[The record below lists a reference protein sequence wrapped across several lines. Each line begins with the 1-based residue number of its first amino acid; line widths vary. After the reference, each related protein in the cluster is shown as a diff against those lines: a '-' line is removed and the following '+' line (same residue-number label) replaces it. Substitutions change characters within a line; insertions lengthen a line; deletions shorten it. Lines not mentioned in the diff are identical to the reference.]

1 MAKLTFEE
9 KQAKKAAKR
18 TAWLATPIALVE
30 RPLRY
35 LAKTLNYEMLKDGE
49 RVIVRDPR
57 FTVALRHAIKGNGT
71 VARNIALMVARGA

>member
-1 MAKLTFEE
+1 MTKLTFEE

-18 TAWLATPIALVE
+18 AAWLATPIALVE

-35 LAKTLNYEMLKDGE
+35 LAKQLNHEELKNGE
-49 RVIVRDPR
+49 RVVIRDPK

-71 VARNIALMVARGA
+71 VARQIALAVARGA